1 MAVLVISAALV
12 GGTLSFLLTKLLIA
26 VSTRTGLM
34 LDDPRQAR
42 RRIHGKPTPRI
53 GGVVLLPAMVIT
65 LAFVLP
71 ADLRQNQQIQGFIV
85 GAALISLVGIA
96 DDFRSLSGPVKL
108 VAQAA
113 IITLVVTR
121 FQLLIPYVNNPLQEG
136 VIAFPAWG
144 AALISIAWILVT
156 TNLMNFI
163 DGIDG
168 LADSVALAFTVVVGL
183 VAILFNQLGL
193 AVILAALFG
202 CGLGFLPLNW
212 HRARAFLGDG
222 GAMFLGFSVGVLSI
236 LSGAKLAT
244 ALLVLG
250 LPILDVANTF
260 VVRVSRGQSPF
271 TADNEHLHYRLIRK
285 GLSAGQTVLLISGIS
300 FAFGLLAL
308 VNNTP
313 FKVVSLIVL
322 GVLSQ
327 GLILWSMRD

>member
-1 MAVLVISAALV
+1 MAALAASAVLLGGALSYLF
-12 GGTLSFLLTKLLIA
+12 TRLLIA
-26 VSTRTGLM
+26 VSTRTGMM

-42 RRIHGKPTPRI
+42 RRIHGAPTPRI
-53 GGVVLLPAMVIT
+53 GGVVLLPALLLT
-65 LAFVLP
+65 LTFMLP
-71 ADLRQNQQIQGFIV
+71 ADLRQNQQIQGFIA
-85 GAALISLVGIA
+85 GALLISLVGIV
-96 DDFRSLSGPVKL
+96 DDFRSVRGPVKL
-108 VAQAA
+108 VAQL
-113 IITLVVTR
+113 IIVTFVVLR

-136 VIAFPAWG
+136 IIAFPAWG
-144 AALISIAWILVT
+144 AALISIGWIMVT
-156 TNLMNFI
+156 TNLINFI

-168 LADSVALAFTVVVGL
+168 LADSVTIAFTIVVGL
-183 VAILFNQLGL
+183 VALRFNQLGL
-193 AVILAALFG
+193 AVILATLLG

-222 GAMFLGFSVGVLSI
+222 GAMFLGFSIGVLSI

-285 GLSAGQTVLLISGIS
+285 GLTPGQTVLVIGGIS

-322 GVLSQ
+322 AVISQ
-327 GLILWSMRD
+327 GLIFWSMRD